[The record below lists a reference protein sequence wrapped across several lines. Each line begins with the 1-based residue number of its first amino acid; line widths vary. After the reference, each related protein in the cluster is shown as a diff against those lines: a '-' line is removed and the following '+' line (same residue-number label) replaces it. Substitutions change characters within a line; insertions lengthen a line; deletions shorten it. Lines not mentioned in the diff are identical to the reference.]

1 MPQVISVAHTKQS
14 IIALVL
20 LLLTGCDGGFF
31 MVARVVDSE
40 GRAIPGVNVQASSKK
55 SSSVFDSVSDKD
67 GCLSLGGLIAPG
79 KFQFSVTAQAT
90 GYKPLNFSVP
100 TLEQNSFQLVLAKQP
115 QTFNSQAQAVDE
127 TQLRR
132 HCGGI

>member
-1 MPQVISVAHTKQS
+1 MPQIISIAHTKQS
-14 IIALVL
+14 IIALAL

-40 GRAIPGVNVQASSKK
+40 GRAIQGVNVHASSKK
-55 SSSVFDSVSDKD
+55 SSNVFDSVSDKN
-67 GCLSLGGLIAPG
+67 GCLSLGSLIAPG
-79 KFQFSVTAQAT
+79 NFEFSVTAQAI
-90 GYKPLNFSVP
+90 GYKPLNFLVP
-100 TLEQNSFQLVLAKQP
+100 TLEQNRFQLVLAKQP